1 MAEIKIQIPGYELE
15 RLAGRGG
22 MAEVYIARQ
31 VSLGRK
37 VALKI
42 LLQTLSPDSSFTE
55 RFEREAKTA
64 AALQHPNIIKIFDT
78 GMYEG
83 RYYIAMEY
91 LGSKTLGDLIRD
103 GMSPRLAVK
112 YLTKLASALEYAHA
126 KGVIHRDIKPTNVL
140 LYPDNEPVLSDFGIS
155 RLVDGNSSL
164 TATGMMIGSPRYM
177 SPEQARGATV
187 DSRSDLYALGVV
199 FYEMLTG
206 TFPYDAEDTL
216 ALMYMHVHDDIPRL
230 PPSLSRYQIV
240 IDRLMA
246 KQPEQRLSSAGEI
259 IPLLEGTE
267 SATAQAEHF
276 SEVNETVF
284 IPPEVSNIAATNSTG
299 AYTPEISTSN
309 TREESLNSTGSQQFS
324 ATQSKPVAGDVSA
337 ENPANGTGRSY
348 TKYVLLA
355 ILLLAAVGLYKFIAP
370 SIFSDPQTAAPDGME
385 QIVKQLE
392 NRLNAGDYEAAKI
405 LLQQGLA
412 TDALDQRLLDMAERL
427 KTGIQQQE
435 DARAADK
442 LVAEKLAGARKQL
455 AAGEYGTASTLLA
468 EASQL
473 GADQSQIT
481 AMEGEIKLARE
492 ADVKHEQYT
501 GLLGESRAALED
513 KQFDSAEQAAKE
525 ALLLKPDSTE
535 AKQLITDIEDSRVA
549 PKVKSI
555 PVNMAGH

>member
-216 ALMYMHVHDDIPRL
+216 ALMYMHVHDEIPRL
-230 PPSLSRYQIV
+230 PPSLSRYQPV

-267 SATAQAEHF
+267 STTAQAEHF

-284 IPPEVSNIAATNSTG
+284 IPPEVSNIAATNSTV
-299 AYTPEISTSN
+299 AYTPEISNSN
-309 TREESLNSTGSQQFS
+309 TRE
-324 ATQSKPVAGDVSA
+324 D
-337 ENPANGTGRSY
+337 NGKKRW
-348 TKYVLLA
+348 
-355 ILLLAAVGLYKFIAP
+355 I
-370 SIFSDPQTAAPDGME
+370 
-385 QIVKQLE
+385 
-392 NRLNAGDYEAAKI
+392 
-405 LLQQGLA
+405 
-412 TDALDQRLLDMAERL
+412 
-427 KTGIQQQE
+427 
-435 DARAADK
+435 
-442 LVAEKLAGARKQL
+442 
-455 AAGEYGTASTLLA
+455 
-468 EASQL
+468 
-473 GADQSQIT
+473 
-481 AMEGEIKLARE
+481 
-492 ADVKHEQYT
+492 
-501 GLLGESRAALED
+501 
-513 KQFDSAEQAAKE
+513 
-525 ALLLKPDSTE
+525 
-535 AKQLITDIEDSRVA
+535 
-549 PKVKSI
+549 
-555 PVNMAGH
+555 